1 MPLVCYLFGRD
12 DRGRIPIERNPYA
25 PSKATLKSTAPIGG
39 DTADVWRDGKW
50 LVMDVD
56 AALPHRCV
64 KCNGPAE
71 TPMKRQ
77 TLYWHHPAIYL
88 LLLFWIVI
96 YVIVAVV
103 ARKTL
108 RLEVGLCEEHRL
120 ARRNALTIGLIGL
133 FGSIPAAFGLAQLDQ
148 RGLALLVGFG
158 GFLASVIYLLVRA
171 RILYAKRID
180 ADEARIGGCGEEF
193 LSSLPAYRD

>member
-1 MPLVCYLFGRD
+1 MTGH
-12 DRGRIPIERNPYA
+12 NPYA
-25 PSKATLKSTAPIGG
+25 PSRASLKPAATIGG
-39 DTADVWRDGKW
+39 ETGEVWRDGKW

-56 AALPHRCV
+56 ARLPHRCV
-64 KCNGPAE
+64 KCNEPAE

-96 YVIVAVV
+96 YVIVAAI

-108 RLEVGLCEEHRL
+108 KLEVGLCEKHRL
-120 ARRNALTIGLIGL
+120 SRRNALTIGSIGM
-133 FGSIPAAFGLAQLDQ
+133 FGSIPAAFGLAELDLP
-148 RGLALLVGFG
+148 GPAVFVGVFG
-158 GFLASVIYLLVRA
+158 FAGFLIFLMIRG

-180 ADEARIGGCGEEF
+180 SDEARIGGCGEEF
-193 LSSLPAYRD
+193 LSSLPDYR